1 MKIRKYVPSD
11 FEGCMAVFDS
21 NLPLYFD
28 DSERAQF
35 ASWLAHCG
43 NNAFEYQSPTY
54 SNAEF
59 DSYEV
64 VEDENEKIVG
74 CGGYYICKDLLEARM
89 AWGMIHSDY
98 HGKGIGTLLF
108 QSREEE
114 LSRKYPKHIITLGT
128 SQHTF
133 PFYEK
138 MGMRVL
144 EIIPNGY
151 GENLHQYNMEK
162 LIVFPFFLK

>member
-1 MKIRKYVPSD
+1 MKIRKYLPSD

-28 DSERAQF
+28 HSERPQF
-35 ASWLAHCG
+35 ATWLEHCG
-43 NNAFEYQSPTY
+43 NNAIEYKSPTY
-54 SNAEF
+54 SNSEF

-64 VEDENEKIVG
+64 VENQAGQIVG
-74 CGGYYICKDLLEARM
+74 CGGYYICKDLLEARL
-89 AWGMIHSDY
+89 AWGMIHSEN

-114 LSRKYPKHIITLGT
+114 LSIKYPKHIITLGT

-133 PFYEK
+133 HFYEK
-138 MGMRVL
+138 MGMRVID
-144 EIIPNGY
+144 IIPNGY

-162 LIVFPFFLK
+162 

>member
-1 MKIRKYVPSD
+1 MKIRKYFPSD

-28 DSERAQF
+28 HSERALF
-35 ASWLAHCG
+35 ETWLLHCG
-43 NNAFEYQSPTY
+43 NNAIEYQSPAY
-54 SNAEF
+54 SNTEF

-64 VEDENEKIVG
+64 LEDENGKIMG

-89 AWGMIHSDY
+89 AWGMIHSGY

-108 QSREEE
+108 QFREEE
-114 LSRKYPKHIITLGT
+114 LLQKYPKHIITLGT

-144 EIIPNGY
+144 DIIPNGY
-151 GENLHQYNMEK
+151 GENLHQYNMQMK
-162 LIVFPFFLK
+162 FKP

>member
-1 MKIRKYVPSD
+1 
-11 FEGCMAVFDS
+11 MAVFDS

-28 DSERAQF
+28 NSERPQF
-35 ASWLAHCG
+35 ATWLKHCG
-43 NNAFEYQSPTY
+43 NNALEYKSPTY

-64 VEDENEKIVG
+64 VADETGRIVG
-74 CGGYYICKDLLEARM
+74 CGGYYICKNLLEARM
-89 AWGMIHSDY
+89 AWGMIHSGY
-98 HGKGIGTLLF
+98 HGKGIGKLLF
-108 QSREEE
+108 KSREHEIY
-114 LSRKYPKHIITLGT
+114 LKYPKHIITLGT

-133 PFYEK
+133 TFYEK

-144 EIIPNGY
+144 DIIPNGY

-162 LIVFPFFLK
+162 

>member
-1 MKIRKYVPSD
+1 VKIRKYTPSD

-28 DSERAQF
+28 HSERPQF
-35 ASWLAHCG
+35 VTWLEHCG
-43 NNAFEYQSPTY
+43 NNALEYKSPTY

-64 VEDENEKIVG
+64 VEDETEKIVG
-74 CGGYYICKDLLEARM
+74 CGGYYICKDLSEARM
-89 AWGMIHSDY
+89 AWGMIHSGY

-114 LSRKYPKHIITLGT
+114 LSIKYPKHIITLGT

-133 PFYEK
+133 RFYER
-138 MGMRVL
+138 MGMCVL
-144 EIIPNGY
+144 DIIKSGY
-151 GENLHQYNMEK
+151 GAEIDQYNMQMK
-162 LIVFPFFLK
+162 FK

>member
-1 MKIRKYVPSD
+1 VKIRKYLPSD

-28 DSERAQF
+28 HSERAQF
-35 ASWLAHCG
+35 ASWLEHCG

-64 VEDENEKIVG
+64 VENQEGQIVG
-74 CGGYYICKDLLEARM
+74 CGGYYICKDLLEARL
-89 AWGMIHSDY
+89 AWGMIHSGN

-108 QSREEE
+108 QTRELEI
-114 LSRKYPKHIITLGT
+114 SKCYPNHRITLGT

-133 PFYEK
+133 HFYEK
-138 MGMRVL
+138 MGMEVID
-144 EIIPNGY
+144 IIPNGY
-151 GENLHQYNMEK
+151 GKNLDQINMEK
-162 LIVFPFFLK
+162 

>member
-1 MKIRKYVPSD
+1 MIIRKYLPSD

-28 DSERAQF
+28 DTQRAQF
-35 ASWLAHCG
+35 AGWLEHCG
-43 NNAFEYQSPTY
+43 NNALEYKSPTY

-64 VEDENEKIVG
+64 VEDEQGKIVG
-74 CGGYYICKDLLEARM
+74 CGGYYICKDLREARL
-89 AWGMIHSDY
+89 AWGMIDSGY

-108 QSREEE
+108 RSREEVIS
-114 LSRKYPKHIITLGT
+114 LKYPKHIITLGT

-133 PFYEK
+133 LFYEK
-138 MGMRVL
+138 MGMEV
-144 EIIPNGY
+144 IDIVKSGY
-151 GENLHQYNMEK
+151 GAEIDQYNMQMRFK
-162 LIVFPFFLK
+162 